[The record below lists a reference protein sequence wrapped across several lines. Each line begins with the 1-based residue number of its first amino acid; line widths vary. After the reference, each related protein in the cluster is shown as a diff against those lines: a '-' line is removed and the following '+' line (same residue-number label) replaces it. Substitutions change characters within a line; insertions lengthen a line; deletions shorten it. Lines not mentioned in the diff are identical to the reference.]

1 MSFDFPLLSLIIWL
15 PILFGVAVFATGH
28 DRNAQ
33 LARYIALAG
42 SILGFMVALPLY
54 TQFNV
59 ASTTMQFVEN
69 YVWFER
75 FNVNYHIGVDGI
87 SMPLILLNCLITPLV
102 VIAGWEVIKE
112 RVSQYMGA
120 FLVMSG
126 IVNGVFSSLDAMLFY
141 VFWEASLIPMFLII
155 GIWGG
160 PNRVYAA
167 IKFFLYTLLGSLLML
182 VAFIYLYKTSGG
194 SFSIQDYH
202 QLAIPLTP
210 QILIFIAFLLAFAVK
225 VPMWPVHTWLPDAHV
240 EAPTGGSVVLAAI
253 LLKLGGYGFLRFSL
267 PIAPDASHYLADMMI
282 VLSLIGGL
290 YWFDRAYASGHEETD
305 CVFFSCAYGV
315 CHSGLFSV

>member
-126 IVNGVFSSLDAMLFY
+126 IVNGVF
-141 VFWEASLIPMFLII
+141 
-155 GIWGG
+155 
-160 PNRVYAA
+160 
-167 IKFFLYTLLGSLLML
+167 
-182 VAFIYLYKTSGG
+182 
-194 SFSIQDYH
+194 
-202 QLAIPLTP
+202 
-210 QILIFIAFLLAFAVK
+210 
-225 VPMWPVHTWLPDAHV
+225 
-240 EAPTGGSVVLAAI
+240 
-253 LLKLGGYGFLRFSL
+253 
-267 PIAPDASHYLADMMI
+267 
-282 VLSLIGGL
+282 
-290 YWFDRAYASGHEETD
+290 
-305 CVFFSCAYGV
+305 
-315 CHSGLFSV
+315 